1 MTSFKLTGLRPYII
15 HIWGPFES
23 KEQEITPDINTMPDD
38 SALIFAYSAQ
48 QANDIGY
55 FLSIMST
62 VIGDQIHFYSD
73 HQVVEILPNKPFI
86 VCSYDYMIDFPEEVL
101 EDLEGIGAEVDIDYE
116 SIDQQIYM
124 VGLDR
129 TAIPLYSL
137 RDELENEQTIALFY
151 VCARD
156 REMAHEFAI
165 TEAEIMELI
174 DADDDTIHTNIV
186 QPSLPIGLWNPVIS
200 YQESEILMQQAGQ
213 KKH

>member
-1 MTSFKLTGLRPYII
+1 MTSLNLTYLKPYVI

-48 QANDIGY
+48 QANDIGH

-62 VIGDQIHFYSD
+62 VIGHQIHFYSNY
-73 HQVVEILPNKPFI
+73 QVVEILPNKSFI

-101 EDLEGIGAEVDIDYE
+101 KDLEGMGAEVHTDYE
-116 SIDQQIYM
+116 LIDQQIYM
-124 VGLDR
+124 VGFDR
-129 TAIPLYSL
+129 MAIPLYSL
-137 RDELENEQTIALFY
+137 RNEFENRETIASYY

-156 REMAHEFAI
+156 RETANEFAI

-186 QPSLPIGLWNPVIS
+186 ELSLPIGLWNPVIR
-200 YQESEILMQQAGQ
+200 YQE
-213 KKH
+213 